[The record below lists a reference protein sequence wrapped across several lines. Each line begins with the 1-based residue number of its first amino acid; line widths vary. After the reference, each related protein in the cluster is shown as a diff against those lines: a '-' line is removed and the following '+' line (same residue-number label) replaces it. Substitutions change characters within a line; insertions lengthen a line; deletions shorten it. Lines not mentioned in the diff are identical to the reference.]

1 MSLSSDNNAT
11 EEQLLLSFDEQ
22 SALFHDI
29 TIDLSV
35 EVGRT
40 KMKISELLNLTKDS
54 VIVLDQKPEDPLIIY
69 ANDKAIAKGQII
81 SSNGKF
87 SLQIL

>member
-1 MSLSSDNNAT
+1 MSSSTENGAEDN
-11 EEQLLLSFDEQ
+11 LLSHFDEK
-22 SALFHDI
+22 SAIFHDL

-40 KMKISELLNLTKDS
+40 KIKISELLKLAKDS
-54 VIVLDQKPEDPLIIY
+54 VIVLDQKPDEPLLIY

-81 SSNGKF
+81 SANGKF